1 MPLHL
6 PAICIVTRVRGRA
19 GGGERAALL
28 DRLATGARAGATMIQ
43 VRERQID
50 DRSLLEFLE
59 QVTKAVRPAGTAV
72 MVNDRADVALAAGAD
87 GVHLKSDAPPAEEV
101 RRLAPGGFLI
111 GRSVHS
117 EDEAATAAASG
128 ACDYLVFGTV
138 FRSSS
143 KPDDHPVAGLE
154 ALRAVCRRVNIPV
167 LAIGGIAANRVA
179 DVAAGGAAGVAA
191 ISLFA
196 EAAAIE
202 TTVHALRASLTVPS
216 RRV

>member
-6 PAICIVTRVRGRA
+6 PAICIVTRVRGTAA
-19 GGGERAALL
+19 GAERAALL
-28 DRLATGARAGATMIQ
+28 DHLAAGAKAGATMIQ
-43 VRERQID
+43 VRERQLD

-59 QVTKAVRPAGTAV
+59 QLIEVARPAGTAV

-87 GVHLKSDAPPAEEV
+87 GVHLRSDSFSAEEA
-101 RRLAPGGFLI
+101 RRVTPGGFLI

-117 EDEAATAAASG
+117 EEEAARAVASG
-128 ACDYLVFGTV
+128 GCDYLIFGTV

-154 ALRAVCRRVNIPV
+154 ALRAVCRQVNIPV
-167 LAIGGIAANRVA
+167 LAIGGITTDRVA
-179 DVAAGGAAGVAA
+179 AVAAAGGAGVAA

-196 EAAAIE
+196 EAADIE
-202 TTVHALRASLTVPS
+202 TTVHALRGALTVPP